1 MTHRALV
8 TGGGSGIGLAIATE
22 LARQGIRPILIGRRL
37 ELLENTRDAI
47 VGRGGQADV
56 LAWNIGRGDDAE
68 ALFVQAES
76 DFGPISS
83 LVHAAGNQFR
93 CPAVQFPIEQWDDIV
108 GLHLRAAFLLSQSLG
123 QRLLSRQAKG
133 SILFVGSLTSERLG
147 NPNTIAYAAAKSGL
161 LGLMRTL
168 AVEWGPNQIRSN
180 AVLVGFVSTDM
191 TQDVDGDPRRI
202 ALTSRTPFGKL
213 GTPDDIGGAAAFLLS
228 DAASY
233 INGATITVDGGWS
246 VA

>member
-37 ELLENTRDAI
+37 EMLVNARDAI
-47 VGRGGQADV
+47 VERGGQADV
-56 LAWNIGRGDDAE
+56 LAWDVGQGDDAE
-68 ALFVQAES
+68 ALFVQAEA

-93 CPAVQFPIEQWDDIV
+93 CPAAQFPIEQWDDIV

-191 TQDVDGDPRRI
+191 TLDVDGDPRRI
-202 ALTSRTPFGKL
+202 ALTSRTPLGKL
-213 GTPDDIGGAAAFLLS
+213 GTSGDIGGAAAFLLS